1 MSQLR
6 FYICQS
12 WSFYMILGHFSSF
25 LDRFS
30 SFLTLVSTKINQ
42 VSQKSVRL
50 IWKIEV

>member
-1 MSQLR
+1 
-6 FYICQS
+6 
-12 WSFYMILGHFSSF
+12 MILGHFSSF
-25 LDRFS
+25 LDCFS